1 MEVYIVMIPE
11 SRKVIEAMA
20 LGDIGSASALAQKAG
35 ISPTSARKVIR
46 GEVVSLGVAQKV
58 TRALSKATPRSSV
71 EMFDLFSTLT
81 SETGDG
87 S

>member
-11 SRKVIEAMA
+11 SRKIIDTMA

-58 TRALSKATPRSSV
+58 TRALSKSTPRSSV
-71 EMFDLFSTLT
+71 EMFDIFSTLT